1 MKMSQPTVMHW
12 ACTLGWKDCVTKAL
26 EMFSKWTENPENYM
40 YVSMNTFVFLMLMV
54 TGDSSHKMI
63 VLSNSTNQVMRP

>member
-1 MKMSQPTVMHW
+1 MMKMIQPTVMHW

-40 YVSMNTFVFLMLMV
+40 YVS
-54 TGDSSHKMI
+54 I
-63 VLSNSTNQVMRP
+63 SNVNGYRREFT